1 MKMKKP
7 AALLTA
13 FAAALN
19 VGCSVYGPPPDE
31 PVSDF
36 KTIETAESYESGE
49 SAGYEESEEQSN
61 E

>member
-1 MKMKKP
+1 MKIKKP

-31 PVSDF
+31 PVSDVM
-36 KTIETAESYESGE
+36 TIETAESYESGE
-49 SAGYEESEEQSN
+49 SAESEESEEQSN